1 MPIVIDVMRK
11 AFALVP
17 LLFVSFSC
25 KSPPIQ
31 NPPLQS
37 PPETPAQAVPG
48 PPAFALR
55 FDRIE
60 AASTDRV
67 SLFYLLEP
75 ENAGAAAL
83 PGMRLEILAWE
94 FLLNGEDPSAKL
106 PKGKAA
112 ALESMPGEA
121 GALSLRLDLDLP
133 EDGGDF
139 DEYWSELRLR
149 LIPAK
154 GPGPAADG
162 DAATVFKLAAAAS
175 FPRIRAPEF
184 TITSIAVMR
193 AELINTRFQVDLRI
207 DNPNIFPVSLSSL
220 GYELYGTGRFWADGK
235 VKTSLEVPPRGSA
248 ETRLSLVMNFI
259 NMRRELLNEVIALGQ
274 VPYRFTGEALVD
286 TGIPMLP
293 SFRMDFDHSGYS
305 AVIE

>member
-11 AFALVP
+11 AFTLLP

-25 KSPPIQ
+25 KSPPV
-31 NPPLQS
+31 QS
-37 PPETPAQAVPG
+37 PSIQTSPEVPTQAVPG

-67 SLFYLLEP
+67 TLFYRLEP
-75 ENAGAAAL
+75 ENSGAAAL
-83 PGMRLEILAWE
+83 PGMGLEILAWE

-106 PKGKAA
+106 PRGKTLN
-112 ALESMPGEA
+112 LETVPGED
-121 GALSLRLDLDLP
+121 GIPRLRLDLDLP

-139 DEYWSELRLR
+139 DEYQSELRLR
-149 LIPAK
+149 LIPAES
-154 GPGPAADG
+154 PGSAADG
-162 DAATVFKLAAAAS
+162 DTAVVLSLAAAAS
-175 FPRIRAPEF
+175 FPRIRTPGF

-207 DNPNIFPVSLSSL
+207 DNPNMFPVNLSSL

-235 VKTSLEVPPRGSA
+235 MKTSLEVPPRGSA
-248 ETRLSLVMNFI
+248 ETRLNLVMNFI

-274 VPYRFTGEALVD
+274 VPYRFTGEALIN

-293 SFRMDFDHSGYS
+293 SFRMDFDRSGYS